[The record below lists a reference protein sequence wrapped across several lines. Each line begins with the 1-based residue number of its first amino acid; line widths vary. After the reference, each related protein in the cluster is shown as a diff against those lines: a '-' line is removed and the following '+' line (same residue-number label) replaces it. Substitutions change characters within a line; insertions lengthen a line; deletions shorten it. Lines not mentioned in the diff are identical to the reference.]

1 MHVWRLGV
9 VLAFLSTSAFAATN
23 SLPPI
28 FPFWNW
34 FPDREANGY
43 LELYDGANTHDM
55 DCLIFIL
62 DNTGI
67 NTRQESPSGGG
78 AKFVPVSEFQANRI
92 IPTDETLPV
101 CEAQQHPNL
110 PNLFEL
116 RVDGAVRYTLVGNYV
131 LWGEVDVPSVAGGW
145 PALIAAQLLFEIEDD
160 QVFLGYADAEE
171 PQVLVTATAEIEEAN
186 PFRKLAI
193 AAAVDGACGSPGLPP
208 EEPMP

>member
-1 MHVWRLGV
+1 MHGLRLGV
-9 VLAFLSTSAFAATN
+9 ILLAFLSTSAFAATN

-28 FPFWNW
+28 FQFWNW

-43 LELYDGANTHDM
+43 LELYDDVDTTTE

-67 NTRQESPSGGG
+67 HTRQESPSGGV
-78 AKFVPVSEFQANRI
+78 KFVPVSEVQANLI

-116 RVDGAVRYTLVGNYV
+116 RVGGAVLYTLVGNYV

-160 QVFLGYADAEE
+160 QVFLGYADAKE